1 MLAPERIEAI
11 PGTDFGVAY
20 ASVAPIA
27 SGQAVGSMIAGIG
40 SVLVSLV
47 ELSFG
52 LGGAGAGWGPLIG
65 GAFGFLALLLGVAAI
80 VASRIATGKIRRSA
94 GLLHGS
100 GLARAGTILG
110 IIGVGIT
117 VLGFLGSL
125 LATYT

>member
-20 ASVAPIA
+20 ADVAPIA

-52 LGGAGAGWGPLIG
+52 LGGAGPAGD
-65 GAFGFLALLLGVAAI
+65 
-80 VASRIATGKIRRSA
+80 R
-94 GLLHGS
+94 
-100 GLARAGTILG
+100 
-110 IIGVGIT
+110 
-117 VLGFLGSL
+117 
-125 LATYT
+125 